1 MFSLPRFTSASSP
14 CSPLGPDTKGDYTTD
29 LCTVDQ
35 HTVEGWTMDAIP
47 TDVSGD
53 DECAFYQFVWHEMLQ
68 LVQQKDGLP
77 LFATW
82 PNDAALF
89 PATGP
94 PEPWQT
100 RSDWPMTLRQTR
112 KVTPF
117 LADHIDQAAT
127 HSPLVDQ

>member
-1 MFSLPRFTSASSP
+1 
-14 CSPLGPDTKGDYTTD
+14 
-29 LCTVDQ
+29 
-35 HTVEGWTMDAIP
+35 MDAIP

-53 DECAFYQFVWHEMLQ
+53 DECAFYQFAWHEMLQ

-127 HSPLVDQ
+127 HSPLVDQKKPARFLKIHVRRWLLPARPRLRRGASAFS